1 MKRLEN
7 CSFKTLRRRRRLAGN
22 ENLARM
28 YAGTPLGDRAA
39 REAERIRRLLSDY
52 FIPRH

>member
-7 CSFKTLRRRRRLAGN
+7 CSFRTLRRRLAGN

-28 YAGTPLGDRAA
+28 HAGTPLGDRAA

-52 FIPRH
+52 LIPKH

>member
-7 CSFKTLRRRRRLAGN
+7 CSFATLRRRLAGN

-28 YAGTPLGDRAA
+28 YAGTPLGERAA

-52 FIPRH
+52 FIPKH